1 MKAGIGRKLMNT
13 YITIIITVVVSGS
26 FALYVLA
33 VNLRTNR
40 HIQKVSA
47 PSIEHLKDMRAAML
61 EMKKLSD
68 SWVYLSN
75 RHDQERLVQLTSKE
89 YTDLDSNIRALSAR
103 WDYQQDLRQ
112 LDSILRYGRVAID
125 SIKQIT
131 TLLAL
136 PEHYLDD
143 SRADRAAAINTGVG
157 RQITENDKR
166 FAGLLEIKQL
176 HLEEQQ
182 EYLSVL
188 LYMLSFVILLAIVTV
203 ILASYLGMRFS
214 RKNIIQPLLALNK
227 TILELSNGRV
237 SITQPSARKDE
248 IGQMENAVD
257 TMMQG
262 MLQKVEFAVQLGSGN
277 YQADFRLLSDEDK
290 LGLALITMRDD
301 LNRTHTELLEQDK
314 QLLDAQKLAR
324 IGSYYYD
331 LVTREFQSSQTLN
344 DILGIDDGMPRFNID
359 WRDHIFADFHAEVA
373 EKAVAAIKQRTKF
386 STSCLVRRYNDG
398 KECWVNVIAEYAYNE
413 EGRAIAMY
421 GTMQDI
427 TESKLLELELNSS
440 YEMARE
446 QNNRLLNF
454 SYIVSHNLRMH
465 TVNIHS
471 LLSMIDE
478 AETEEERKEFLG
490 YLRMSSDQ
498 LEETLQQLNE
508 VVAMRNTVDLV
519 VEPLR
524 LSAAINHTA
533 DLLRTRISEKNAR
546 IVNNVPEDLL
556 VNYNPGYLNSIL
568 LNFISNAIKYSHPGR
583 QPIVTLNCEKE
594 HPAKENSGYILTI
607 ADNGLGIDL
616 KTHGD
621 KLFGMYKTFHGN
633 KDAKGLGLFMT
644 RYQVEAMDGRIEVD
658 STVNIGTTFKI
669 YIR

>member
-13 YITIIITVVVSGS
+13 YLTTIITVVVSGS

-33 VNLRTNR
+33 VNLHTNR

-47 PSIEHLKDMRAAML
+47 PTIAHLKDMRAAML
-61 EMKKLSD
+61 EIKKLSD

-75 RHDQERLVQLTSKE
+75 RRDQERLVQLTGKE
-89 YTDLDSNIRALSAR
+89 YTDLDSNIKALSER
-103 WDYQQDLRQ
+103 WDYKQDLPHM
-112 LDSILRYGRVAID
+112 DSILQNNRAAID

-143 SRADRAAAINTGVG
+143 SRADRAATINTGVG
-157 RQITENDKR
+157 RQIAENDKR
-166 FAGLLEIKQL
+166 FAALLEIKEQ
-176 HLEEQQ
+176 HLEAQQ
-182 EYLSVL
+182 EHLSVL

-203 ILASYLGMRFS
+203 ILASYLAMRFS

-227 TILELSNGRV
+227 TILELSTGRV
-237 SITQPSARKDE
+237 SVTQPSARNDE

-277 YQADFRLLSDEDK
+277 YQADFKLLSNEDK

-386 STSCLVRRYNDG
+386 STSYLVRRYNDG
-398 KECWVNVIAEYAYNE
+398 KECWVNVIAEYAYNKD
-413 EGRAIAMY
+413 GRAIAMY

-471 LLSMIDE
+471 LLGMIDE

-546 IVNNVPEDLL
+546 IVNNVPDDLMI
-556 VNYNPGYLNSIL
+556 NYNPGYLNSIL
-568 LNFISNAIKYSHPGR
+568 LNFISNAIKYSHPDR
-583 QPIVTLNCEKE
+583 QPVVTLNCEKE
-594 HPAKENSGYILTI
+594 HPAKENTGYILTI

-644 RYQVEAMDGRIEVD
+644 RYQVEAMDGHIEVD